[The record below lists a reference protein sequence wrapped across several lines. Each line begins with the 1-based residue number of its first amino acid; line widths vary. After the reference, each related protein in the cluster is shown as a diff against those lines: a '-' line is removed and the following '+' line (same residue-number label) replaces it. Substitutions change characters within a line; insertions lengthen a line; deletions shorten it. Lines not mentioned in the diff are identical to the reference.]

1 VILHSLE
8 APALAARDRIVIWSA
23 VIALLVLAWGYLIVI
38 DRQMSAMADGA
49 LQAEMLRAMA
59 QPWQAADMLFTFA
72 MWMVMMVGMMVGP
85 AAPILLLFAATEA
98 RHGRGRITLA
108 VLLFGLGYLTI
119 WLGFSGWATVALWAL
134 HDAGLLSPMMAASNP
149 RLSGI
154 ILLGAGVYQLTPL
167 KSACLA
173 HCRSPLGFLMTHW
186 RDGRGGALRMG
197 LAHGVYCL
205 GCCWALM
212 CVLFVVGVMN
222 LLWVAALTLFVLLEK
237 VGPAPAFIAR
247 ATGVALVAAGVWF
260 LIAA

>member
-1 VILHSLE
+1 VILHSLH
-8 APALAARDRIVIWSA
+8 APALAVRDRVVIWSA
-23 VIALLVLAWGYLIVI
+23 VIALLALAWGYLFAL
-38 DRQMSAMADGA
+38 DREMTAMASGP
-49 LQAEMLRAMA
+49 LQDEMARAMA
-59 QPWQAADMLFTFA
+59 QPWHAADMLFTFA
-72 MWMVMMVGMMVGP
+72 MWLVMMVGMMIGP
-85 AAPILLLFAATEA
+85 AAPMLLLFAATEA
-98 RHGRGRITLA
+98 RHRRGRVTLA

-119 WLGFSGWATVALWAL
+119 WLGFSGWATVAQWAL
-134 HDAGLLSPMMAASNP
+134 HDARLLSPMMAASNP
-149 RLSGI
+149 KLSGI

-222 LLWVAALTLFVLLEK
+222 LLWVAGLTLFVLLEK
-237 VGPAPAFIAR
+237 VGPAPVFFAR
-247 ATGVALVAAGVWF
+247 ASGVALIAAGTWF
-260 LIAA
+260 LFA